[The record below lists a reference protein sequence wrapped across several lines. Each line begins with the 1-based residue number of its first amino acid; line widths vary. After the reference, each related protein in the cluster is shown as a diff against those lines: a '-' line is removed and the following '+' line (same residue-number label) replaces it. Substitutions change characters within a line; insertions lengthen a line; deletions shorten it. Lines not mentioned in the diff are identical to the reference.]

1 MNGTTT
7 IDATLNPCSA
17 ECDRHTYGWRWL
29 NVSTYGTRLIRLHVG
44 RLTLDLY
51 RGGGRTFTAMGGG
64 ANGTARY
71 WMLFTPVGQVTW
83 VTRKA
88 NSPISPKNQH
98 NTLQGNKTETEAP
111 KEA

>member
-7 IDATLNPCSA
+7 IDAINPCSA
-17 ECDRHTYGWRWL
+17 EADRHTYGWRRV
-29 NVSTYGTRLIRLHVG
+29 NVSTWGKRLIRLHIG

-51 RGGGRTFTAMGGG
+51 RGSMRTFTAMGGG

-71 WMLFTPVGQVTW
+71 WMLFTPVGLVTW

-88 NSPISPKNQH
+88 NDQDHGHLPAK
-98 NTLQGNKTETEAP
+98 GNDE
-111 KEA
+111 

>member
-1 MNGTTT
+1 MQIGRTMNGTTT

-29 NVSTYGTRLIRLHVG
+29 NVSTYGARLIRLHVG
-44 RLTLDLY
+44 RLTLDIY
-51 RGGGRTFTAMGGG
+51 RGGRTFTAMGGG

-71 WMLFTPVGQVTW
+71 WMLFTPVGKVTR

-88 NSPISPKNQH
+88 N
-98 NTLQGNKTETEAP
+98 TMLTCA
-111 KEA
+111 KERSD

>member
-88 NSPISPKNQH
+88 NDHAHASAGQK
-98 NTLQGNKTETEAP
+98 QGETT
-111 KEA
+111 